1 MVSHLIT
8 LVGLVACTAGPA
20 VQPSASTGA
29 TAAGRTTRAPLAVSP
44 PSPSPQVVA
53 TVAAVL
59 PAVREAAAAV
69 PIAVVANTNGQG
81 VWMRREPAGEP
92 VKIWPDGA
100 PMAII
105 GAARSVDG
113 RDWQNV
119 RAADGQ
125 AGWVAADYLRAADVG
140 AVLASV
146 GLPAPGGLTLV
157 TPSAAPV
164 QAASASAGTAPR
176 TAALS
181 ATPALPILASPSPTP
196 VQAH

>member
-1 MVSHLIT
+1 
-8 LVGLVACTAGPA
+8 
-20 VQPSASTGA
+20 
-29 TAAGRTTRAPLAVSP
+29 
-44 PSPSPQVVA
+44 
-53 TVAAVL
+53 
-59 PAVREAAAAV
+59 
-69 PIAVVANTNGQG
+69 
-81 VWMRREPAGEP
+81 
-92 VKIWPDGA
+92 
-100 PMAII
+100 MAII